1 MAKLKTSFFC
11 QNCGQNYAKWVGQCS
26 ACKQWNTVVEEVL
39 EAPEKKAWKSGGS
52 GLKKT
57 NKPLKIGEIS
67 TETEVR
73 LDTLNQEFNRVL
85 GGGLGPWVIGA
96 SRRRTWHWKKHPII
110 ANCTEFAL

>member
-52 GLKKT
+52 GLKK
-57 NKPLKIGEIS
+57 NKQAPE
-67 TETEVR
+67 
-73 LDTLNQEFNRVL
+73 NR
-85 GGGLGPWVIGA
+85 
-96 SRRRTWHWKKHPII
+96 RD
-110 ANCTEFAL
+110 

>member
-52 GLKKT
+52 GVKKA

-85 GGGLGPWVIGA
+85 GGGLVPG
-96 SRRRTWHWKKHPII
+96 SLCFSEE
-110 ANCTEFAL
+110 NLALEKAPYYSKLH